1 MLAISTNG
9 IGMMDVSANNL
20 KTKAKNDSG
29 AGDAFSTLM
38 NMSVPDTKEV
48 PLNEQTPAAE
58 SKDNCKYDDSLK
70 VSDSKYEKYAKT
82 KDKSIDDSSSI
93 KSQDCKKFIQKL
105 KNILKENMGLED
117 SQIEETLNALNLS
130 IEDLFDPSI
139 FKQFI
144 MDVQQISDVDMLINE
159 EISGFVG
166 DMMNMLDSLLKS
178 IEEISTDLDFS
189 DVNDIKMFIDYLKAS
204 NTETSDEQPV
214 DVFCVGQ
221 TEEVLGQTEVT
232 KSETETKNIQSDVTD
247 DTQNAD
253 IKVSEINV
261 SSDLKKDSSNHSF
274 DESASHIMGEINR
287 ALEEISDGVSEVST
301 FDADIREAD
310 IIRQIIDYIRVNVS
324 KDTTSLEMQ
333 LNPASLGKVHINIAS
348 KNGVMQAQI
357 IAESETAKHAI
368 ETGIQALKEAFEN
381 RELKVEA
388 IEVMVGSQDF
398 FSEAGNQETF
408 DEKSKDKA
416 DSVTGINI
424 SDIADEDALDEETQ
438 LEVEI
443 MKSKGSSVSYTA

>member
-232 KSETETKNIQSDVTD
+232 KSET
-247 DTQNAD
+247 
-253 IKVSEINV
+253 
-261 SSDLKKDSSNHSF
+261 
-274 DESASHIMGEINR
+274 
-287 ALEEISDGVSEVST
+287 
-301 FDADIREAD
+301 
-310 IIRQIIDYIRVNVS
+310 
-324 KDTTSLEMQ
+324 
-333 LNPASLGKVHINIAS
+333 
-348 KNGVMQAQI
+348 
-357 IAESETAKHAI
+357 
-368 ETGIQALKEAFEN
+368 
-381 RELKVEA
+381 
-388 IEVMVGSQDF
+388 
-398 FSEAGNQETF
+398 
-408 DEKSKDKA
+408 
-416 DSVTGINI
+416 
-424 SDIADEDALDEETQ
+424 
-438 LEVEI
+438 
-443 MKSKGSSVSYTA
+443 